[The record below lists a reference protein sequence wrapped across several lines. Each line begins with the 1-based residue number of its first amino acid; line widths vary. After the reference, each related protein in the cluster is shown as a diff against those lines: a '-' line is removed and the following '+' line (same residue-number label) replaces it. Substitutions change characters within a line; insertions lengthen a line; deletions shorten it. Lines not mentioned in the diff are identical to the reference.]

1 MTGYSP
7 PAIPQFPAG
16 FGPLPANM
24 NAWVQAP
31 FGFLTNSVVF
41 RAERHATQAIGAT
54 TYTPIQY
61 DTIQEDPFSGWA
73 ATVANAWTAP
83 FTGWYEICVTAQVST
98 SSVVMS
104 AGAQITGSVNYRT
117 DQLSTPTMP
126 GGVTASYTSAMV
138 GGSDYAQGVVWT
150 SIAAALSATAGR
162 YSAME
167 IIFLSE

>member
-1 MTGYSP
+1 VTGYSP
-7 PAIPQFPAG
+7 PAVPQFPAG
-16 FGPLPANM
+16 FGPLPANFD
-24 NAWVQAP
+24 AWVQAP
-31 FGFLTNSVVF
+31 FGFLTDLVVF
-41 RAERHATQAIGAT
+41 RAERHASQSISAT

-61 DTIQEDPFSGWA
+61 DTILEDPFAGWA

-104 AGAQITGSVNYRT
+104 AGAQITGSVVYRL

-126 GGVTASYTSAMV
+126 GGVTTSYTSAMV
-138 GGSDYAQGVVWT
+138 GGSDYVQGIAWT

-162 YSAME
+162 YSSVE
-167 IIFLSE
+167 ITFLSE